1 MGGSPLATDIQTRDM
16 QRMAL
21 KLLMEDA
28 NKIHRLIAV
37 QLDNLTLPSCP
48 LYEEVLDTQMFGLS
62 REIDFAVR
70 AGLITRED
78 GREILSNLERKLAY
92 LYTVAE
98 AK

>member
-1 MGGSPLATDIQTRDM
+1 MTTVKPVEMRHL
-16 QRMAL
+16 AL
-21 KLLMEDA
+21 KLLQEDA

-70 AGLITRED
+70 AGLISRED
-78 GREILSNLERKLAY
+78 GRDILSNLERKLSV
-92 LYTVAE
+92 LYTMTNTKASV
-98 AK
+98 